1 MNIFYLDTNRHT
13 NVQYH
18 VDRHVMKMPI
28 ETTQML
34 STVLRER
41 FNVVAPTEGPDRIYK
56 SVYTTHPCTRWVGEN
71 YDNFIWTWLFG
82 TALCDEYTHR
92 YGKVHACRQVLDTI
106 LDLTP
111 RWVASDAPI
120 MSYRP
125 KCVRAEFKQYDT
137 VTAYR
142 LQYITTKAR
151 LHSWTNRPVPDFV
164 QDQSWAK
171 EITQCTR

>member
-1 MNIFYLDTNRHT
+1 MNIFYLDTDRH
-13 NVQYH
+13 VSVSYH

-41 FNVVAPTEGPDRIYK
+41 FNVVAPTEGTGKIYK
-56 SVYTTHPCTRWVGEN
+56 SVYVTHPCTRWVGETHN
-71 YDNFIWTWLFG
+71 NFIWTWLFG
-82 TALCDEYTHR
+82 VALCDEYTHR

-106 LDLTP
+106 FDLTP
-111 RWVASDAPI
+111 KADSWTYNGI
-120 MSYRP
+120 TYRP
-125 KCVRAEFKQYDT
+125 KCVRAEFKQFDT

-151 LHSWTNRPVPDFV
+151 LHSWTNREVPDFV

-171 EITQCTR
+171 EVLNVSS